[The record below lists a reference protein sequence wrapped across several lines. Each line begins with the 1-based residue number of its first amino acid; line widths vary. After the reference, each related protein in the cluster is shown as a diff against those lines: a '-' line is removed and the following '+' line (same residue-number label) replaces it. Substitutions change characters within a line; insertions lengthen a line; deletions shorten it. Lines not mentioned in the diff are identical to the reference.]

1 MKPKKLG
8 RLILKE
14 ELFAITGCLEEAII
28 LNQMCYWSERMN
40 ETDKFLE
47 EEYTMLVE
55 HVPVL
60 SHGWIYKSASELAG
74 EMFGA
79 VSEKTMNRILD
90 RLVKKNF
97 LRRRFNPNPKY
108 KFDKT
113 YHYRVNFVEIM
124 CHLKNKKMP
133 LSGYH
138 IIEEFVNRL
147 EQGVAP
153 KRHFDGSE
161 NHSDGAIPE
170 TITKTTDKEKPLTP
184 LQGEEESS
192 AMASHS
198 SEVVTQPNLFSTNPS
213 EANASGSAIAKLNS
227 ADGNGTTPPIP
238 LAPPRTIPTELDT
251 PEFNAA
257 WNEFLQHRKEKKS
270 PMTPTAKNNMFRKFT
285 TWGVENAVVAIDAAI
300 SNGWTGVFEPKQN
313 KSNSKPE
320 RLCSI

>member
-1 MKPKKLG
+1 MEAIMKPKKLG

-47 EEYTMLVE
+47 EEYAMLVE

-60 SHGWIYKSASELAG
+60 SHGWIYKSASELAN

-124 CHLKNKKMP
+124 CHLKIKKMP

-138 IIEEFVNRL
+138 IIEEFVTRL

-153 KRHFDGSE
+153 KRHFDGS
-161 NHSDGAIPE
+161 NDQVDGAIPE
-170 TITKTTDKEKPLTP
+170 TITKITNKENLLTS
-184 LQGEEESS
+184 LKEELESS

-198 SEVVTQPNLFSTNPS
+198 SVESTQPNLFPTNPS
-213 EANASGSAIAKLNS
+213 EANASGSATAKLKS
-227 ADGNGTTPPIP
+227 ADGKETAPRSE
-238 LAPPRTIPTELDT
+238 APPRST
-251 PEFNAA
+251 
-257 WNEFLQHRKEKKS
+257 KS
-270 PMTPTAKNNMFRKFT
+270 
-285 TWGVENAVVAIDAAI
+285 
-300 SNGWTGVFEPKQN
+300 
-313 KSNSKPE
+313 KSTQ
-320 RLCSI
+320 I